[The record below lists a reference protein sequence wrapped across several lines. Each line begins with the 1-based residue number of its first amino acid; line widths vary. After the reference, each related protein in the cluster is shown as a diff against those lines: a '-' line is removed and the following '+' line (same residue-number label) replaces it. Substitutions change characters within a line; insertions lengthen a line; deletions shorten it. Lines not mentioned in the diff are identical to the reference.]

1 MNRATA
7 PDPAHG
13 RAFVDT
19 AKPRRKAVLRLAIRT
34 GTDPVDP
41 AVPFVTGELQS
52 SGDIS
57 RTPRP

>member
-1 MNRATA
+1 
-7 PDPAHG
+7 
-13 RAFVDT
+13 
-19 AKPRRKAVLRLAIRT
+19 
-34 GTDPVDP
+34 VDP